1 MEQIFTCTVCPF
13 GCELHVDLSGAE
25 PVVTGNA
32 CARGKK
38 YGIAEATNPVRTL
51 TSTVLIDGISELHP
65 NLKLLPVKVD
75 KPIPK
80 AMMFDGMR
88 IIKTIKVAP
97 PVKAGDI
104 VYKDFLIPGVN
115 LVAGRNI

>member
-25 PVVTGNA
+25 PVVTGHE
-32 CARGKK
+32 CARGK
-38 YGIAEATNPVRTL
+38 IRHRRATNPVRTV
-51 TSTVLIDGISELHP
+51 TSTVLIDGVSPLHP

-88 IIKTIKVAP
+88 IIKTLKVAP
-97 PVKAGDI
+97 PVKTGDI